1 MNRPDRTSF
10 FLGYREIDPLRSEA
24 VTGAV
29 TYIFSPKYAMT
40 FTATYD
46 FGVNM
51 EMTSVVLTRMG
62 SDLQVSLGFTYNSIL
77 STVGAT
83 FEIIPNI
90 VPPNKRIPG
99 LAGLSPNAMR

>member
-1 MNRPDRTSF
+1 M
-10 FLGYREIDPLRSEA
+10 
-24 VTGAV
+24 TGSA

-40 FTATYD
+40 AMVTYD

-51 EMTSVVLTRMG
+51 ELTSLMLTRMG
-62 SDLQVSLGFTYNSIL
+62 SDLQVSVGITYNSIL